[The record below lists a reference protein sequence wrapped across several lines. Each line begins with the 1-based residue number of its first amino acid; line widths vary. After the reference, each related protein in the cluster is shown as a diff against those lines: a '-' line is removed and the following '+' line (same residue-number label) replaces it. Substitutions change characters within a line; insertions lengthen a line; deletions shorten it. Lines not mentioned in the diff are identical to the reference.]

1 MADFAALEEQDGIR
15 LSWNIWPNSR
25 IEATKAVIPFASIY
39 TPNKRL
45 PYMQVAPNETFRGL
59 KQGSTLQQLLNCSDA
74 QLHWQSQWDMQRT
87 LSATGC
93 GCTVVLMPSLA
104 ALPQVMPYD
113 PVPCKSCGA
122 ILNSYARVDFS
133 AGIWSCPFCHTR
145 NHFPAH
151 YRGISEQV
159 RSARPACQ
167 AGQQRAATWP
177 AASATWLAASAC
189 GCR

>member
-1 MADFAALEEQDGIR
+1 MADFAALEEQDGVR
-15 LSWNIWPNSR
+15 LSWNIWPISR

-45 PYMQVAPNETFRGL
+45 EHMQVAFNRTFWFY
-59 KQGSTLQQLLNCSDA
+59 KQGTRVAAPRCCAAPVAGPNAHRTCYCMQTQL
-74 QLHWQSQWDMQRT
+74 
-87 LSATGC
+87 GC
-93 GCTVVLMPSLA
+93 A
-104 ALPQVMPYD
+104 AWVFVSQVMPYD

-159 RSARPACQ
+159 RAACPACWPSLHRT
-167 AGQQRAATWP
+167 GHCP
-177 AASATWLAASAC
+177 AASTGWSQTFAC
-189 GCR
+189 RCCCDCMVT